1 MHTCLIKISLSLC
14 FDFICVPKVLRVTF
28 SWRTAS
34 PYENAETICFGIQN
48 IFETN
53 FRMYWSLCGYYW
65 SLILRVTL
73 MNLLSKLILIMNYN
87 RVLGRLGSLKV
98 SFLCQWDHILTLMS
112 NAGSST
118 LIPFWSWDLINN
130 LMNMEGPSKNEDWWH
145 RPKKKHQ

>member
-1 MHTCLIKISLSLC
+1 MISFACQKCFESPSAEEQLRLTKTRKLFALEFKI
-14 FDFICVPKVLRVTF
+14 F
-28 SWRTAS
+28 SRRTLECIGV
-34 PYENAETICFGIQN
+34 YVVIN
-48 IFETN
+48 
-53 FRMYWSLCGYYW
+53 YW

-73 MNLLSKLILIMNYN
+73 INLLSKLILIMNYN

-112 NAGSST
+112 NASSST